1 MVQRPH
7 TNQRVCNESV
17 SLGLLASSPL
27 LSVLARS
34 GSFLDRDLGPWL
46 QFVLKQSDPE
56 QATSHLQACVKL
68 VGQMSWLDTVSFR
81 ATLSF
86 SRPGASPG
94 CDCAW
99 LEQVKVIYSWL
110 TGFPGGSEPPFQAK
124 HWLQLSKAPASEGGE
139 VCPLYPLEKE

>member
-34 GSFLDRDLGPWL
+34 GSFLYRDLGPWL

-56 QATSHLQACVKL
+56 QATSHLQACMPSLTNEL
-68 VGQMSWLDTVSFR
+68 VR
-81 ATLSF
+81 HCELSGHTEL
-86 SRPGASPG
+86 R
-94 CDCAW
+94 
-99 LEQVKVIYSWL
+99 
-110 TGFPGGSEPPFQAK
+110 
-124 HWLQLSKAPASEGGE
+124 
-139 VCPLYPLEKE
+139 